1 MRKILL
7 MLVVLLPF
15 IGNAQYEQVGQ
26 TLEGLGLNEGYSRDL
41 FGYNTALSG
50 DGATMAVAAIGSDM
64 MIDGEFYFHT
74 VNYVQV
80 FRMID
85 GEWQQIGDD
94 IVGIYDPSFDSY
106 SRVGKGLAL
115 SEDGNTLVVGETFY
129 RETLSDGTYL
139 NGGRVKVLRYENE
152 EWVQIGD
159 DIIKSEFSTND
170 FGEFV
175 DINSTGDVI
184 AIGFPGESIDNYPQY
199 GLVSVYQNLNDEW
212 VLKGETLYGE
222 NPNTFLGYGVSL
234 SADGNRM
241 AVGIGDGPLMIFQAY
256 ARIYDYINGE
266 WTLIDS
272 LSREY
277 LPEEYSVASIS
288 LSGDGK
294 RLAIG
299 NSGFPT
305 LFFPTPPDSHYGHV
319 TIFEENE
326 ETEWEHIHT
335 IDGEYFEFIGFSVDL
350 SWDGKSL
357 ATTPYIGNENKMF
370 QEIDGQWNHI
380 GSIVRGNDELPNTY
394 KITNSKDGSV
404 VAFGNFLSEVHGE
417 AYAYQNCGLSE
428 INVIPGENSITCQD
442 GTTLLTAEIFPEY
455 YAANGSVR
463 WYDSEEAT
471 TPIFIG
477 NEFETPTIT
486 ENTIFW
492 VEAVTAGG
500 CSSQRI
506 PMEVALYPT
515 PEIEIVSEPEVC
527 EGESTTI
534 VVSSEGN
541 SVNWFDSEM
550 GTESIYSGFSFETPI
565 LTETTSYWVEAT
577 SADGCVSE
585 RLEITITVNPIP
597 ELTIE
602 TILAETCEG
611 SIAVLSA
618 SSDLGEINW
627 YTSEDG
633 TEPVFTGTSYET
645 PELLETTSFWVE
657 AANGGCKSERQEIV
671 VTVNPA
677 PVLEAETEYEICL
690 GSDAYLY
697 AYSEENVIFWYA
709 GENDIDYVYHGNN
722 FIVEGLTET
731 TFFWVEAFNLQSGC
745 LSDRIPV
752 TIHVNPVSELTAE
765 TTEFAICAGNT
776 ATLTATSNSTVN
788 WYDSFDGTEAIY
800 TGEAFTTPALT
811 TTTQYWAEAVGE
823 GECASQR
830 IEFTVIVS
838 PSPEAPEAVFAQLYV
853 EGMTLADFD
862 VESTGTLTWYADEA
876 LTTVLPETTPVV
888 LYTIYYVTQTVGDC
902 ESEATEVMADEF
914 LNAGNQVKDDFAYY
928 PNPVKDK
935 LYFKGSEKV
944 KSVQIFDMSGR
955 LLLNKHSETQSI
967 MQTDITMLGKGSY
980 IVRVQT
986 DQKERVFKIIKN

>member
-1 MRKILL
+1 MI
-7 MLVVLLPF
+7 VLISF

-41 FGYNTALSG
+41 YGYNTALSG

-64 MIDGEFYFHT
+64 MVDGEFYFHT

-115 SEDGNTLVVGETFY
+115 SEDGNTLVVGETYY

-184 AIGFPGESIDNYPQY
+184 AIGYPGESIDNYPQY

-256 ARIYDYINGE
+256 ARIYDFINGE

-277 LPEEYSVASIS
+277 LPEEYSVVSIS

-394 KITNSKDGSV
+394 KITNSRDGSV

-455 YAANGSVR
+455 YANTGSVK
-463 WYDSEEAT
+463 WYDSEDGT
-471 TPIFIG
+471 VPVFVG
-477 NEFETPTIT
+477 NEFETSSIT
-486 ENTIFW
+486 ENTTFW

-500 CSSQRI
+500 CASVRL
-506 PMEVALYPT
+506 PVEVSLYPN
-515 PEIEIVSEPEVC
+515 PILELDDDELGIC
-527 EGESTTI
+527 
-534 VVSSEGN
+534 EGN
-541 SVNWFDSEM
+541 SAVLSVSSDGNTINWYDNEDATTPIFTGTEFETPELYENTSYWVEALSDEGCLSERIEITVTVNQIPDLAIENNTLEICEGTSAILTATASAGTVNWYAGEDSTEILFT
-550 GTESIYSGFSFETPI
+550 GTSFETPE
-565 LTETTSYWVEAT
+565 LTETTSYWVEAENL
-577 SADGCVSE
+577 GC
-585 RLEITITVNPIP
+585 IT
-597 ELTIE
+597 
-602 TILAETCEG
+602 
-611 SIAVLSA
+611 
-618 SSDLGEINW
+618 
-627 YTSEDG
+627 
-633 TEPVFTGTSYET
+633 
-645 PELLETTSFWVE
+645 
-657 AANGGCKSERQEIV
+657 ERQEIT
-671 VTVNPA
+671 VTVLPA
-677 PVLEAETEYEICL
+677 PELLIHETEVEICI
-690 GSDAYLY
+690 GSSASLF
-697 AYSEENVIFWYA
+697 AESPNNVIFWYA
-709 GENDIDYVYHGNN
+709 NEDDTEYLYHGNL
-722 FIVEGLTET
+722 FVTEELTEDT
-731 TFFWVEAFNLQSGC
+731 TYWVEAYNLATGC
-745 LSDRIPV
+745 RSERIEV
-752 TIHVNPVSELTAE
+752 TVTVNAFANLTVE
-765 TTEFAICAGNT
+765 TTQAEVCSGYSV
-776 ATLTATSNSTVN
+776 TLIATSSSTVN
-788 WYDSFDGTEAIY
+788 WYDSEDGTTPIF
-800 TGEAFTTPALT
+800 TGTEFTTPALFAT
-811 TTTQYWAEAVGE
+811 TSYWVGASGS
-823 GECASQR
+823 GECASER
-830 IEFTVIVS
+830 IEIPVTVIPS
-838 PSPEAPEAVFAQLYV
+838 PSAPIVLAIYIAE
-853 EGMTLADFD
+853 EGQTLADLEED
-862 VESTGTLTWYADEA
+862 IQAEGELKWYADED
-876 LTTVLPETTPVV
+876 LTIELPNTTPVEDEV
-888 LYTIYYVTQTVGDC
+888 VYYVTQTVNGC
-902 ESEATEVMADEF
+902 ESEPAVVPVQWLGASEVNSDT
-914 LNAGNQVKDDFAYY
+914 FAYY
-928 PNPVKDK
+928 PNPVKDR
-935 LYFKGSEKV
+935 LHFSGSVKV
-944 KSVQIFDMSGR
+944 ESVQVFDFSGR
-955 LLLNKHSETQSI
+955 LLISKASKADGIQQLDVTVLSKGTYVVKA
-967 MQTDITMLGKGSY
+967 QTDKGL
-980 IVRVQT
+980 QT
-986 DQKERVFKIIKN
+986 FKIVKR